1 MKSTDIALVLFMN
14 IAFGAAFIS
23 AKIGVSYFPP
33 FLFTSMRFLI
43 IAILLLPF
51 LKFHQGQMFN
61 ILFISLL
68 GGAFHFAFF
77 YLALDNSTHISSVAI
92 LLQLGTPLATILSVI
107 FLGEIIRW
115 KRLLG
120 IFLAFAGVVI
130 LIFEPTIFSDLGG
143 VYYAL
148 LAAFSI
154 SVSLLFMKKLKN
166 IKVFDLQVWIAWT
179 SFIFLA
185 FISFLVED
193 NQILI
198 IQSASINAWI
208 AVIFTAIVATGIG
221 HAGFYY
227 LLTKYD
233 VSRITPLT
241 LLAPV
246 LAITNALIITY
257 FSIFDGFDETITL
270 KILLGGSL
278 TLMGVAIVMI
288 REKENEIVSTV

>member
-14 IAFGAAFIS
+14 IAFGASFIS
-23 AKIGVSYFPP
+23 AKIGVNYFPP
-33 FLFTSMRFLI
+33 FLFTAMRFLI

-51 LKFHQGQMFN
+51 LKLHKGQMFN
-61 ILFISLL
+61 IIFISLL
-68 GGAFHFAFF
+68 GGAFHFSFF
-77 YLALDNSTHISSVAI
+77 YLALDNSDHISSVAI
-92 LLQLGTPLATILSVI
+92 LLQLGTPIATILSVI

-120 IFLAFAGVVI
+120 ILLAFLGVVI

-143 VYYAL
+143 VYYSL
-148 LAAFSI
+148 LAALSI
-154 SVSLLFMKKLKN
+154 SVSLLFMKKLKK

-185 FISFLVED
+185 TVSFLIED
-193 NQILI
+193 NHFLI
-198 IQSASINAWI
+198 VQNAPLIAWAS
-208 AVIFTAIVATGIG
+208 VIFTAIVATGIG

-227 LLTKYD
+227 LLTRYD

-246 LAITNALIITY
+246 LAIINSLTITY
-257 FSIFDGFDETITL
+257 FSVFEGFNETITI

-278 TLMGVAIVMI
+278 TLIGVAIVMI
-288 REKENEIVSTV
+288 REKENEVVSAA

>member
-51 LKFHQGQMFN
+51 LKLHQGQMFN
-61 ILFISLL
+61 ILLISLL

-92 LLQLGTPLATILSVI
+92 LLQLGTPFATILSVI

-278 TLMGVAIVMI
+278 TLVGVAIVMI
-288 REKENEIVSTV
+288 REKENKVVSTV